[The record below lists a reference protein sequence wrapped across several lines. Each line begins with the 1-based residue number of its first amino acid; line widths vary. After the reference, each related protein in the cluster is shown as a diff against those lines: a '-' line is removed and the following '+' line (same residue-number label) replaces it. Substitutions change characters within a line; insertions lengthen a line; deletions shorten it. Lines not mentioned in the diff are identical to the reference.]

1 MLTYSPSNQ
10 SSSIEKIKGYFQI
23 LKFRLSLLVAFSG
36 AMAFIV
42 ASHKVNYL
50 ELFLFVL
57 GGFLVTGSANIINQI
72 KEVEFDHLMKRT
84 KDRPLP
90 TGLLNKMEAGAFS
103 CALGVIGLSI
113 HFFYLNPLTALL
125 SLISLLLYGFAYTPL
140 KRVGPIAV
148 FVGAFPG
155 ALPPL
160 IGWVACKGAILGTSP
175 TGELEIMGLILFG
188 IQFIWQFPHF
198 WAIAWVGDDDYKAAG
213 FKLLPN
219 KGGKNLSTAFNI
231 MIYTLFLIPLSLLP
245 HYFGVTGVRSAVVVT
260 IAGILFLIQT
270 FQLMR
275 TCDKS
280 AALKMM
286 FGSFFYLPI
295 VQIAFVLDV
304 IEKI

>member
-1 MLTYSPSNQ
+1 MLSYTSTNDVTL
-10 SSSIEKIKGYFQI
+10 IEKIKGYVQI
-23 LKFRLSLLVAFSG
+23 LKFRLSFLVAFSG

-42 ASHKVNYL
+42 ASNSVNYVNL
-50 ELFLFVL
+50 VLFVL
-57 GGFLVTGSANIINQI
+57 GGFLVTTSANIINQI
-72 KEVEFDHLMKRT
+72 KEVEFDKLMKRT

-90 TGLLNKMEAGAFS
+90 TGVLNKTEAAVFS
-103 CALGVIGLSI
+103 VILGVVGLSI
-113 HFFYLNPLTALL
+113 HYFYLNSLTALL
-125 SLISLLLYGFAYTPL
+125 SFISLLLYGFAYTPL

-160 IGWVACKGAILGTSP
+160 IGWVACTGTIVGTSADGTP
-175 TGELEIMGLILFG
+175 EMMGLILFG

-198 WAIAWVGDDDYKAAG
+198 WAIAWVGDEDYQNAG

-219 KGGKNLSTAFNI
+219 KGGKNLTTAFNI

-245 HYFGVTGVRSAVVVT
+245 HYLGITGIKSAIVVT
-260 IAGILFLIQT
+260 VAGVLFLIQT

-275 TCDKS
+275 TCDKA

-295 VQIAFVLDV
+295 VQIAFVLD
-304 IEKI
+304 KI

>member
-1 MLTYSPSNQ
+1 MLTYT
-10 SSSIEKIKGYFQI
+10 SIVDVSLLERVKGYMQI
-23 LKFRLSLLVAFSG
+23 LKFRLSALVAFSG

-42 ASHKVNYL
+42 ASQTVNYL
-50 ELFLFVL
+50 NFGLFIF
-57 GGFLVTGSANIINQI
+57 GGFLVTAAANIINQI
-72 KEVEFDHLMKRT
+72 REVEFDRLMKRT

-90 TGLLNKMEAGAFS
+90 TGVLNKREAGFFS
-103 CALGVIGLSI
+103 LILGTVGLAI
-113 HFFYLNPLTALL
+113 HFFYLNPLTAFL
-125 SLISLLLYGFAYTPL
+125 SFISLVLYGFAYTPL

-160 IGWVACKGAILGTSP
+160 IGWVACTGSIMGTSA

-198 WAIAWVGDDDYKAAG
+198 WAIAWVGDEDYRAAG

-219 KGGKNLSTAFNI
+219 SGGKNLSTAFNI

-245 HYFGVTGVRSAVVVT
+245 HYFGVTGITSAIVVT

-275 TCDKS
+275 TCDKA

-304 IEKI
+304 IDKV

>member
-1 MLTYSPSNQ
+1 MLTYSQ
-10 SSSIEKIKGYFQI
+10 SENISILEKVKGYLQI
-23 LKFRLSLLVAFSG
+23 LKFRLSFLVAFSG
-36 AMAFIV
+36 AMAFIL
-42 ASHKVNYL
+42 ASHAVDYFNL
-50 ELFLFVL
+50 IVFVV
-57 GGFLVTGSANIINQI
+57 GGFFVTASANIINQI
-72 KEVEFDHLMKRT
+72 KEVEYDKLMKRT

-90 TGLLNKMEAGAFS
+90 TGVLNKNEAALFS
-103 CALGVIGLSI
+103 VVLGITGLVL
-113 HFFYLNPLTALL
+113 HYYYLNSLTALL
-125 SLISLLLYGFAYTPL
+125 SFISLLLYGFAYTPL

-160 IGWVACKGAILGTSP
+160 IGWVACTGSIVGADPL
-175 TGELEIMGLILFG
+175 TGKLELMGLILFG

-198 WAIAWVGDDDYKAAG
+198 WAIAWVGDEDYQKAG

-231 MIYTLFLIPLSLLP
+231 MIYTLFLIPISLLP
-245 HYFGVTGVRSAVVVT
+245 NYFNVTGSTSAVVVT
-260 IAGILFLIQT
+260 VAGVLFLWQT
-270 FQLMR
+270 FMLMR

-295 VQIAFVLDV
+295 VQIAFVLD
-304 IEKI
+304 KL

>member
-1 MLTYSPSNQ
+1 MLTYTSSNDVSFSAKLQ
-10 SSSIEKIKGYFQI
+10 GYVQI
-23 LKFRLSLLVAFSG
+23 LKFRLSFLVAFSG

-42 ASHKVNYL
+42 ASQSVNYL
-50 ELFLFVL
+50 SLFLFVF
-57 GGFLVTGSANIINQI
+57 GGFLVTTSANIINQI
-72 KEVEFDHLMKRT
+72 SEVEFDKLMKRT

-90 TGLLNKMEAGAFS
+90 TGVLNKKEAAIYS
-103 CALGVIGLSI
+103 LILGSLGLAI
-113 HFFYLNPLTALL
+113 HYFYLNPLTALL

-160 IGWVACKGAILGTSP
+160 IGWVACTGSILGTSS

-198 WAIAWVGDDDYKAAG
+198 WAIAWVGDEDYQAAG

-219 KGGKNLSTAFNI
+219 KGGRNLSTAFNI
-231 MIYTLFLIPLSLLP
+231 MIYTLYLIPLSLLP
-245 HYFGVTGVRSAVVVT
+245 HYFGVTGITSAVVVT
-260 IAGILFLIQT
+260 IAGVLFLVQT

-275 TCDKS
+275 TCDKA

-304 IEKI
+304 IDKV

>member
-1 MLTYSPSNQ
+1 MLTYT
-10 SSSIEKIKGYFQI
+10 SSDNITLAEKIKGYAQI
-23 LKFRLSLLVAFSG
+23 LKFRLSFLVAFSG

-42 ASHKVNYL
+42 ASNSVNYL
-50 ELFLFVL
+50 NLTLFVV
-57 GGFLVTGSANIINQI
+57 GGFFVTAAANIINQI
-72 KEVEFDHLMKRT
+72 KEVEFDKLMKRT
-84 KDRPLP
+84 QDRPLP
-90 TGLLNKMEAGAFS
+90 TGVLNKKEAAVF
-103 CALGVIGLSI
+103 CVILGVVGLLI
-113 HFFYLNPLTALL
+113 HYYWLNPLTALL
-125 SLISLLLYGFAYTPL
+125 SFISLLLYGFAYTPL

-155 ALPPL
+155 AFPPL
-160 IGWVACKGAILGTSP
+160 IGWVACTGSILNGVDGTP
-175 TGELEIMGLILFG
+175 EMMGLILFG

-198 WAIAWVGDDDYKAAG
+198 WAIAWVGDEDYKKAG

-219 KGGKNLSTAFNI
+219 KGGKNITTAFNI

-245 HYFGVTGVRSAVVVT
+245 HYFGVTGIKSAVVVT

-275 TCDKS
+275 SCDKA

-295 VQIAFVLDV
+295 VQVAFVLD
-304 IEKI
+304 KI